1 MGDAM
6 DLLPNTGLAATGRLL
21 ILARDLLQASDLRS
35 CIDLVGRAFQ
45 ELVAADEAL
54 LIMRLADQELDAVFD
69 RAGFL
74 RSPDRNSQ
82 LYQQARQAM
91 VDQTPIM
98 QPQMAA
104 IPVTPASII
113 PSVEAEGI
121 VTFPFPPF
129 HAMGVLAG
137 RWGHASR
144 HLEAPEQQRILRY
157 LGELAGAALGN
168 VEMRLMLE
176 TQVASC
182 RNQVASSAQEYARE
196 LQRRDRLEEEI
207 RRISDTDVLTGLL
220 NRRGFH
226 KHAEQSYKM
235 AKRQNLPGIL
245 LFADIDGL
253 KTVNDQ
259 FGHDVG
265 DRLIQDCAWI
275 LRNSFRDSDVLARF
289 GGDEFAA
296 FTFDT
301 AQPDG
306 ILLRIQ
312 ENVESYRRHTD
323 RPYQVS
329 FSTGV
334 VRCDPASE
342 LSLADYIG
350 LADQEMYRH
359 KRGHLM

>member
-1 MGDAM
+1 M
-6 DLLPNTGLAATGRLL
+6 DLLPSTGLAATGRLL
-21 ILARDLLQASDLRS
+21 VLARDLLQASDLRS
-35 CIDLVGRAFQ
+35 CVDLVGRAFQ
-45 ELVAADEAL
+45 ELMAAEEAL
-54 LIMRLADQELDAVFD
+54 LIMRLADQELDAAFD

-74 RSPDRNSQ
+74 RSPDRSGS
-82 LYQQARQAM
+82 LYHQARQAM
-91 VDQTPIM
+91 VEQTPIV

-104 IPVTPASII
+104 IPVTPASVV
-113 PSVEAEGI
+113 PNLEGEGV

-129 HAMGVLAG
+129 HAKGVLAG
-137 RWGHASR
+137 RWDHASQ
-144 HLEAPEQQRILRY
+144 HLAAPEQQRVLRY

-168 VEMRLMLE
+168 VELRLMLE
-176 TQVASC
+176 TQVVSC
-182 RNQVASSAQEYARE
+182 RDQVASSAQEYARE
-196 LQRRDRLEEEI
+196 LQRRDQLEEEI

-235 AKRQNLPGIL
+235 AKRQNLPAIL
-245 LFADIDGL
+245 LFADVDGL
-253 KTVNDQ
+253 KAVNDQ

-301 AQPDG
+301 AQPEG

-334 VRCDPASE
+334 VRCDPAAE
-342 LSLADYIG
+342 LGLSDYIG
-350 LADQEMYRH
+350 MADQEMYRQ
-359 KRGHLM
+359 KRRRLM